1 MVKKSEI
8 SKRNGEIMEKSEE
21 VPAGL
26 DIFSKFPP
34 YGFIFKIEKNFF
46 QSQIRAIP
54 YTWTYMAKEQN

>member
-46 QSQIRAIP
+46 QSQIRAIL
-54 YTWTYMAKEQN
+54 YV

>member
-8 SKRNGEIMEKSEE
+8 LKKNGEIIGKSGE

-26 DIFSKFPP
+26 DMFSKFPP

-46 QSQIRAIP
+46 QSQIRAIL
-54 YTWTYMAKEQN
+54 YTWTHMAKEQN